1 MCQNTSFFF
10 IIFCPFNSLTQCRGG
25 GGSDRD
31 GGSSSRVVNQLLTE
45 MDGVQVRT
53 GVFLMAATNRPDIL
67 GEIKILKTNLQ
78 ISEFKIFLAGHF
90 FLL

>member
-1 MCQNTSFFF
+1 M
-10 IIFCPFNSLTQCRGG
+10 
-25 GGSDRD
+25 
-31 GGSSSRVVNQLLTE
+31 NQLLTE